1 MKAHLVDAMPVAVEA
16 VEHGGLAV
24 RLDAPFDHLGRT
36 AALPQRRQSLGMA
49 ARTSLR
55 HRIDERAVAAEQVH
69 ILEPR
74 RLVEP
79 LVRVE
84 PIDRADRGHL
94 APPQSSP
101 GRRLS
106 PWPPMASQLS
116 RSSTPVSY
124 PTYRW

>member
-1 MKAHLVDAMPVAVEA
+1 MPARAAVPGRGREPIIEPQPHQFVIGGMKAHLVDAMPVAVEA

-69 ILEPR
+69 ILER
-74 RLVEP
+74 R
-79 LVRVE
+79 
-84 PIDRADRGHL
+84 
-94 APPQSSP
+94 
-101 GRRLS
+101 
-106 PWPPMASQLS
+106 
-116 RSSTPVSY
+116 RSEEHTSELQALMRISY
-124 PTYRW
+124 AV

>member
-36 AALPQRRQSLGMA
+36 AALPQRRQSLRLA

-55 HRIDERAVAAEQVH
+55 PRIDQRAVAAEQVH
-69 ILEPR
+69 LLER
-74 RLVEP
+74 RRPVEH

-84 PIDRADRGHL
+84 PVDRADRGHPL
-94 APPQSSP
+94 SPPSSP
-101 GRRLS
+101 GRLFDT
-106 PWPPMASQLS
+106 WLAMASPLS
-116 RSSTPVSY
+116 RSATPCI
-124 PTYRW
+124 PE